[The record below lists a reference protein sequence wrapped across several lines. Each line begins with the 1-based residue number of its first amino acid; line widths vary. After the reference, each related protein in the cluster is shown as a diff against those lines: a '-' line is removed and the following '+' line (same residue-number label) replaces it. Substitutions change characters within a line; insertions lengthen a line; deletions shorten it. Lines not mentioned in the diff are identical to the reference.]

1 MLRKTK
7 DSYYKQY
14 FEDNKKN
21 LWLVWQTI
29 KGINMEKESDESISS
44 LLIDDE
50 IITNVKEMS
59 HYFNTLFTSVAEK
72 NKLKY
77 C

>member
-29 KGINMEKESDESISS
+29 KGINMEKKSDDSISS
-44 LLIDDE
+44 LLIDGE

-59 HYFNTLFTSVAEK
+59 HYFNTLITSVAEK